1 MLTLIN
7 GEKIIVREDTQEVVE
22 RVLAYRARLLANV
35 ARRLPSFGDVQRI
48 AALASLDV
56 SSQPDPPPAKPN
68 RDPNIED

>member
-1 MLTLIN
+1 
-7 GEKIIVREDTQEVVE
+7 
-22 RVLAYRARLLANV
+22 V